1 VLFYVAC
8 RDLLRPF
15 RPLPKFI
22 LIKSVVFLTYWQGVV
37 IFLFSEGGAIKTPEE
52 AADYQNVLICVEML
66 IAAFAHLYAFPYKD
80 YAEANIGGSKSG
92 FWNSVFHALN
102 FTDVVHDT
110 MHQFAPT
117 YHEYIL
123 YSDGNE
129 VEPQRYRARTFVHTG
144 QELESIPKIK
154 NPYLADKLGNSLYS
168 ADAPSEISSSA
179 TVNMDSRGK
188 LSVGDPSLQEAG
200 LSHPNDPSLMEPTAA
215 GHQIVDVELPPGTVR
230 PAQ

>member
-1 VLFYVAC
+1 MFFMILWLRCAHVGCYT
-8 RDLLRPF
+8 DLCCMLTAYIC
-15 RPLPKFI
+15 L
-22 LIKSVVFLTYWQGVV
+22 SQFLYCS
-37 IFLFSEGGAIKTPEE
+37 L
-52 AADYQNVLICVEML
+52 M
-66 IAAFAHLYAFPYKD
+66 PYFGHYD
-80 YAEANIGGSKSG
+80 
-92 FWNSVFHALN
+92 WL
-102 FTDVVHDT
+102 
-110 MHQFAPT
+110 QFAPT

-144 QELESIPKIK
+144 QELESIPKLK

-200 LSHPNDPSLMEPTAA
+200 LSHPNDPSLMEPTVA